1 MVSVFPQT
9 LLNRPIK
16 VGELWQHHERFW
28 EIGLIVGFSEP
39 KRVKIFWL
47 RDRYVGTYNVPTI
60 LLIYKKMPDE
70 SS

>member
-28 EIGLIVGFSEP
+28 EIGLIVDLPESG
-39 KRVKIFWL
+39 KVKIFWL
-47 RDRYVGTYNVPTI
+47 DKRFVGTYNVPNI